1 MSKVLLF
8 WSSGK
13 DSAMAYQRLLE
24 SGFTVAALVTTTRP
38 DGIIPFHEVPLQA
51 VVNQARAIGLPLW
64 RLPLPHPCP
73 NTLYENLVGELLR
86 QARQQ
91 GFTHV
96 AFGDLFLNDIR
107 YYRTQLVEKY
117 GLVPLFPIW
126 LEVPETSRSYA
137 RSVVQNSIQAV
148 ITSVDETRLPAH
160 LRGQPYDEAF
170 LDSLPADIDPAG
182 EYGEFHTF
190 VWSAPFFGF
199 SVPLSSLPLPAR

>member
-13 DSAMAYQRLLE
+13 DSAMAYRRLRE

-38 DGIIPFHEVPLQA
+38 DGRIPFHEVPLEA

-107 YYRTQLVEKY
+107 SYRTQLAEKC
-117 GLVPLFPIW
+117 GLTPLFPVW
-126 LEVPETSRSYA
+126 VDAPEAALSYA
-137 RSVVQNSIQAV
+137 RSVIQSGIQAV
-148 ITSVDETRLPAH
+148 ITSVDETRLPAQ
-160 LRGQPYDEAF
+160 LKGRLYDEAF
-170 LDSLPADIDPAG
+170 LQDLPAGVDPAG

-190 VWSAPFFGF
+190 VWRAPFFNF
-199 SVPLSSLPLPAR
+199 SVPLSFLSLRTR